1 MAYAIKKLDGTTEF
15 TLTDAEWV
23 SMQSS
28 INEDGQSTLPNGDDV
43 WIYVMTEDNKDTLL
57 NEVAAEHG
65 ADNLSLIHISEP
77 TRPY

>member
-15 TLTDAEWV
+15 TLTDAEWG

-65 ADNLSLIHISEP
+65 ADNVAFRVGVLDTI
-77 TRPY
+77 

>member
-57 NEVAAEHG
+57 NEVATEHG
-65 ADNLSLIHISEP
+65 ADNVAFRVGILDTI
-77 TRPY
+77 